1 MGETFLE
8 RPARAG
14 GTGGCSGNGG
24 SGTLLL
30 PPMVREGWGSPR
42 LGSHPRLGV
51 TLIPRVVVAP
61 WVVPRLSPRWFGRE
75 IGEVLSGGGRVL
87 WGLAMG

>member
-24 SGTLLL
+24 FGTLLV
-30 PPMVREGWGSPR
+30 PPVAGVGWRSPR
-42 LGSHPRLGV
+42 LGSHPRVGL
-51 TLIPRVVVAP
+51 TLIPRVVVTP
-61 WVVPRLSPRWFGRE
+61 WVVPGLSPRWFGRG
-75 IGEVLSGGGRVL
+75 IGEKWICPVRGSFHGDL
-87 WGLAMG
+87 